1 MRRVVAAAA
10 VMALVSIGARAAPA
24 TNAANGSGMAAFA
37 SEAVSGAECLP
48 GSAVGNAACL
58 DTDRTA
64 RMKQWLD
71 GYRTRAGLLGGALAL
86 GKTWP
91 ERIESAAAPA
101 YYVDYFDLG
110 SAASYRFAENVL
122 YRVDPEDASITGVAA
137 LLTGDD
143 FVIGQEMPAGYDV
156 YNVPYS
162 YRTRY
167 QDTPTV
173 WYRYVDGYVYR
184 VDPRTRRVTAAIDL
198 LV

>member
-24 TNAANGSGMAAFA
+24 TNAANGSKMAAFA
-37 SEAVSGAECLP
+37 GEAVSGAECLP

-64 RMKQWLD
+64 RMEQWLD

-137 LLTGDD
+137 LLTGDE

>member
-1 MRRVVAAAA
+1 
-10 VMALVSIGARAAPA
+10 MALVSIGARAAPA
-24 TNAANGSGMAAFA
+24 TNAANGSEMAAFA
-37 SEAVSGAECLP
+37 GEAVSGAECLP

-58 DTDRTA
+58 DTDRTD
-64 RMKQWLD
+64 RMEQWLD

-137 LLTGDD
+137 LLTGDE

>member
-1 MRRVVAAAA
+1 M
-10 VMALVSIGARAAPA
+10 
-24 TNAANGSGMAAFA
+24 
-37 SEAVSGAECLP
+37 
-48 GSAVGNAACL
+48 
-58 DTDRTA
+58 
-64 RMKQWLD
+64 
-71 GYRTRAGLLGGALAL
+71 

-137 LLTGDD
+137 LLTGDE
-143 FVIGQEMPAGYDV
+143 FVIGQEMPAGYEV

>member
-1 MRRVVAAAA
+1 MRSVVAAAA

-24 TNAANGSGMAAFA
+24 TNAANGSKMAAFA
-37 SEAVSGAECLP
+37 GEAVSGAECLP

-64 RMKQWLD
+64 RMEQWLD
-71 GYRTRAGLLGGALAL
+71 GYRTRAGLLGGTLAL

-122 YRVDPEDASITGVAA
+122 YRVDPGDASITGVAA
-137 LLTGDD
+137 LLTGDE
-143 FVIGQEMPAGYDV
+143 FIIGQEMPAGYDV

>member
-24 TNAANGSGMAAFA
+24 TNAANGSKMAAFA
-37 SEAVSGAECLP
+37 GEAVSGAECLP

-58 DTDRTA
+58 DTDRTD
-64 RMKQWLD
+64 RMEQWLD

-110 SAASYRFAENVL
+110 SAESYRFAENVL

-137 LLTGDD
+137 LLTGDE

>member
-24 TNAANGSGMAAFA
+24 TNAANGSEMAAFA
-37 SEAVSGAECLP
+37 GEAVSGAECLP

-71 GYRTRAGLLGGALAL
+71 GYRTRAGLLGDALAL

-137 LLTGDD
+137 LLTGDE

>member
-24 TNAANGSGMAAFA
+24 TNAANGSKMAAFA
-37 SEAVSGAECLP
+37 GEAVSGAECLS

-58 DTDRTA
+58 QTDRTA
-64 RMKQWLD
+64 RMEQWLD

-137 LLTGDD
+137 LLTGDE

-184 VDPRTRRVTAAIDL
+184 VDPRTRQVTAAIEL

>member
-1 MRRVVAAAA
+1 MRSVVAAAA

-24 TNAANGSGMAAFA
+24 TNAANGSKMAAFA
-37 SEAVSGAECLP
+37 GEAVSGAECLP

-64 RMKQWLD
+64 RMEQWLD
-71 GYRTRAGLLGGALAL
+71 GYRTRAGLLGGTLAL

-137 LLTGDD
+137 LLTGDE
-143 FVIGQEMPAGYDV
+143 FIIGQEMPAGYDV

>member
-1 MRRVVAAAA
+1 MRSVVAAAA

-24 TNAANGSGMAAFA
+24 TNAANGSKMAAFA
-37 SEAVSGAECLP
+37 GEAVSGAECLP

-58 DTDRTA
+58 VTDRTD
-64 RMKQWLD
+64 RMEQWLD

-91 ERIESAAAPA
+91 ERIESTAAQA

-110 SAASYRFAENVL
+110 SAESYRFAENVL

>member
-24 TNAANGSGMAAFA
+24 TNAANGSKMAAFA
-37 SEAVSGAECLP
+37 GEAVSGAECLS

-64 RMKQWLD
+64 RMEQWLD

-110 SAASYRFAENVL
+110 SAESYRFAENVL

-167 QDTPTV
+167 QDTLTV